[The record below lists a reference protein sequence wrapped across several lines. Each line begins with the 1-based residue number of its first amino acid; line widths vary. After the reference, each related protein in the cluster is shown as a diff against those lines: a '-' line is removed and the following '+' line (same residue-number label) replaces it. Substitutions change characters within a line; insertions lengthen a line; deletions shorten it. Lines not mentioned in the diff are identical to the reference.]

1 LQNLTEDSIGT
12 FSDFYVEK
20 YRKFIQDDRPY
31 TGNLD
36 PKKLIENCDSFVTS
50 TLISLCVQEFAHPS
64 IKRKLNS
71 IQLVDSMIK
80 WGDIEAAHL
89 VNCTDFID
97 ETAREIGNPNLGSN
111 TLSRGKNIFS
121 KINDAD
127 ELKK

>member
-1 LQNLTEDSIGT
+1 M
-12 FSDFYVEK
+12 
-20 YRKFIQDDRPY
+20 
-31 TGNLD
+31 
-36 PKKLIENCDSFVTS
+36 TS